1 MATSLVGTEL
11 RMAQECL
18 LNAQFICSEV
28 AGLYVLS
35 VKFIGSRA
43 RVLDEAVDE
52 ESNLGPFPFNL
63 VKKDL

>member
-1 MATSLVGTEL
+1 
-11 RMAQECL
+11 MAQECL
-18 LNAQFICSEV
+18 LSAQFICSEV